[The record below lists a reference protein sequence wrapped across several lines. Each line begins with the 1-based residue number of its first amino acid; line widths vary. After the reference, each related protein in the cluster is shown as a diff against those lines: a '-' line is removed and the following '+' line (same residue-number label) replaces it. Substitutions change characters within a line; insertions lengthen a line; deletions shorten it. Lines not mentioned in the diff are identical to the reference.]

1 MISLPKGEREMRPE
15 DMKKKTE
22 TAETL
27 PEEALEDVSGGRLH
41 LHGEHANDGG
51 APGGPPIIP
60 EIDPG
65 K

>member
-1 MISLPKGEREMRPE
+1 MRPE

-27 PEEALEDVSGGRLH
+27 PEEALEGAAGGRLH